1 MTQKKSSPYAST
13 LNFEERILDNTLS
26 RYQLAAMKI
35 FWDESPDF
43 VLPVRKALEIDQR
56 TFPWLARR
64 GYLEFLISLHGFRCT
79 KFGWWVKDR
88 WETTSVWK
96 EEASEQFGSYLRT
109 IDALSG
115 SFKQKQRKRS
125 AAA

>member
-1 MTQKKSSPYAST
+1 MSAKKSSPYAST
-13 LNFEERILDNTLS
+13 LNFEQRIIDNHLS

-35 FWDESPDF
+35 FWDESADF
-43 VLPVRKALEIDQR
+43 VLPVRKGLEIDQR

-64 GYLEFLISLHGFRCT
+64 GYLEYVGYLNGFRCT
-79 KFGWWVKDR
+79 KFGWWIKDR
-88 WETTSVWK
+88 WETTTVWK
-96 EEASEQFGSYLRT
+96 EEAAEQFGTYLRS

-115 SFKQKQRKRS
+115 SFKIKTHKRS